1 MALDVARLGIAVDSR
16 QVTTGKTELDRLS
29 KAGAKA
35 ERQVK
40 KVGAAAATAG
50 RQLSSQNSSLRMA
63 SMQLSQVAQQGAATG
78 NYLQAL
84 AIQAPDLALGFGA
97 IGIAA
102 GAAIPILYGLAQG
115 IFDTSDELDHLED
128 AMKEIETAFRDFEGT
143 TDIAMT
149 SLKDLREEYGFNADA
164 VRKLH
169 AELAG
174 LAATRALTAVN
185 DAVTG
190 AADTLGGLEAA
201 LAVFSNTRRE
211 MAQAIDL
218 AQVFDPDE
226 FGSQLLAGELQPLE
240 QAVEDAMNAIRDEF
254 GLTTAEAYRI
264 KDALAEIN
272 AAGSTEEAADGARK
286 LSEAIASSYAGS
298 AKIPPEMAE
307 LAFMAGKA
315 FTVFSQ
321 IEATAGGIAVGI
333 GDGADEAERLKEA
346 AEGIAANLERASQL
360 GLGGGGVVG
369 PDAARQSL
377 YRSGDLGK
385 GNVGIISTYTTPDP
399 KRRGGS
405 SRKAVSEAERE
416 AKAFLRAGLTVERYN
431 EVLQKLNDMHETGEI
446 STAQYTAAIDK
457 LDDRYADVIGSAN
470 EFEEIN
476 GMLKESILDM
486 ATDGVSSLDDL
497 ARAIKRAAFE
507 ALLFGEGPLAGIF
520 SGGGGSTFGG
530 LLGGLLSFD
539 GGGDTGSGPRSGGLD
554 GKGGFLAMLHP
565 QETVIDHTKQSTG
578 GSTSVVFAPV
588 IDAKGADAAAVLRL
602 ERALEKANQEFGSR
616 VVTEVIL
623 AQKQMRL

>member
-16 QVTTGKTELDRLS
+16 QVKTGSTELDRLT

-40 KVGAAAATAG
+40 KVGAAATSAG

-128 AMKEIETAFRDFEGT
+128 AMKEIETAFKDFEGT

-149 SLKDLREEYGFNADA
+149 SLQDLREEYGFNAEA
-164 VRKLH
+164 VRNLH

-201 LAVFSNTRRE
+201 LARFSNARRE
-211 MAQAIDL
+211 MAQAVDL
-218 AQVFDPDE
+218 AQIFDPDE
-226 FGSQLLAGELQPLE
+226 FGPELLAGELQPLQ
-240 QAVEDAMNAIRDEF
+240 QAVENAMNAIRDEF

-264 KDALAEIN
+264 KDALAGIN
-272 AAGSTEEAADGARK
+272 SASSTEEAAEGARK
-286 LSEAIASSYAGS
+286 LSEAIASAYTGS

-315 FTVFSQ
+315 FTIFSQ
-321 IEATAGGIAVGI
+321 IDAAAGGIASSVAA
-333 GDGADEAERLKEA
+333 GADEAERFKDA
-346 AEGIAANLERASQL
+346 AEGIAANLERAFQL
-360 GLGGGGVVG
+360 GLGGGGVSG
-369 PDAARQSL
+369 PDGARQSL
-377 YRSGDLGK
+377 YKSGDLGK

-399 KRRGGS
+399 KKRGGS
-405 SRKAVSEAERE
+405 SRKVVSEAERE

-431 EVLQKLNDMHETGEI
+431 EVLQKLNDLHNSGEI

-457 LDDRYADVIGSAN
+457 LDDRYSDVIGSAN

-507 ALLFGEGPLAGIF
+507 ALLFGEGPLAGLF
-520 SGGGGSTFGG
+520 SGGGDSTFGG
-530 LLGGLLSFD
+530 ILGGIFSFD
-539 GGGDTGSGPRSGGLD
+539 GGGDTGNGPRSGGLD

-565 QETVIDHTKQSTG
+565 QETVIDHTKPTAAG
-578 GSTSVVFAPV
+578 TTSVVYAPV
-588 IDAKGADAAAVLRL
+588 IDATGADAEAVHRI
-602 ERALEKANQEFGSR
+602 ERALVKANQEFEAR
-616 VVTEVIL
+616 VVSTVVS
-623 AQKQMRL
+623 AQKKRHL

>member
-185 DAVTG
+185 DAVAG

-201 LAVFSNTRRE
+201 LAKFSYARRE
-211 MAQAIDL
+211 MAQAVDF
-218 AQVFDPDE
+218 ADGGP
-226 FGSQLLAGELQPLE
+226 GLLKAELQPLE

-272 AAGSTEEAADGARK
+272 AAGSTEEAAEGARK

-457 LDDRYADVIGSAN
+457 LDDRYANVIGSAN

-565 QETVIDHTKQSTG
+565 QETVIDHTKQSAG